1 MLNKTSALIGKQEIS
16 FTDTNKTVEVECHLV
31 ELEDNIW
38 QGYIT
43 NFYESDFSKEE
54 LKELHRQVYAE
65 LYYHKDNFSRKP
77 LIFKTKSVEKD
88 KTGFPI
94 WITYNP
100 SGSICSF
107 DTIKPSSKVDQYGNP
122 WIKMM
127 PNGFD

>member
-54 LKELHRQVYAE
+54 LKEIQRQVYGE
-65 LYYHKDNFSRKP
+65 LHYHRSNFSIKP
-77 LIFKTKSVEKD
+77 LIFQTKELKN
-88 KTGFPI
+88 TGSL
-94 WITYNP
+94 N
-100 SGSICSF
+100 
-107 DTIKPSSKVDQYGNP
+107 
-122 WIKMM
+122 
-127 PNGFD
+127 